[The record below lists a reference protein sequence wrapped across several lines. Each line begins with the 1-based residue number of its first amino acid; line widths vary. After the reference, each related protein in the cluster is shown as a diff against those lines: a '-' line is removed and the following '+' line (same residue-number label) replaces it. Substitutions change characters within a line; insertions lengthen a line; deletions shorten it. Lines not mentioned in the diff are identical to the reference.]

1 MRSVFV
7 LLILFMFMYDASAQ
21 TDTTQKKKEKYFKI
35 SGSINIGYWINQSKK
50 QNVVTNK
57 VDWFI
62 QGQPSIKVG
71 NTNLPF
77 SGNYSNRGL
86 EFTQPFNQFGIS
98 PTFNN
103 FTAHVGYRNLQYS
116 EYIFAGVTFLG
127 GAFDWQFKKLRL
139 GAFYGRF
146 NKAIDPDAAAAA
158 GVTYTVLPSYL
169 RMGYGFKVGLGK
181 EKNHVDFVFTKFE
194 DDTLSLKKRPT
205 LQTVKPGENLSASV
219 ISKFTLLKN
228 FNVESEGAV
237 SVFTEDAQQAKFT
250 FDSSLVWINQLIT
263 LNATTSVNPAANV
276 SLGYKNKNLGLGLK
290 SDYIGANY
298 RSLGAYFLQNDLFR
312 TTINP
317 SIQLLKNKVSFAGS
331 WGVQNDN
338 LANQKAHK
346 TTRTVHSVRM
356 MVRPITQMIIQL
368 NYADFGTT
376 QTSGLVQL
384 NDSIRISQINRN
396 IGGTFSLNFPSKII
410 STSINLNGQVQSLDD
425 LNQFTAKFTKSDIS
439 TLSAG
444 ANFSLDRIGFTTGVS
459 LVYSDV
465 VNAYNHFT
473 SLGPGLSV
481 GWSHKK
487 SGFKFNSAANY
498 QTRTKD
504 GISDGDLI
512 SVNSSI
518 NYTVEKKHRFGIRQ
532 ILNINST
539 SSTSVYAYQQNRI
552 GFTYGYSF

>member
-1 MRSVFV
+1 M
-7 LLILFMFMYDASAQ
+7 LFAYYSYSQQDS
-21 TDTTQKKKEKYFKI
+21 TKKKEKFLKI

-62 QGQPSIKVG
+62 QGQPTLKVG

-103 FTAHVGYRNLQYS
+103 FTAHLGYRNLQYS

-127 GAFDWQFKKLRL
+127 GAFDWQFKKLRM

-146 NKAIDPDAAAAA
+146 NKAIDPDAAAAS
-158 GVTYTVLPSYL
+158 GVSYTVLPSYL
-169 RMGYGFKVGLGK
+169 RMGYGFKLGLGK
-181 EKNHVDFVFTKFE
+181 EKNHVDFVITKFQ
-194 DDTLSLKKRPT
+194 DDTLSLKKRPV
-205 LQTVKPGENLSASV
+205 LQTVKPGDNLSASI
-219 ISKFTLLKN
+219 ISKFTFLKN
-228 FNVESEGAV
+228 FNFESEGAV
-237 SVFTEDAQQAKFT
+237 SVYTEDVQQTKFT
-250 FDSSLVWINQLIT
+250 LDSSLAWLQKIIL

-276 SLGYKNKNLGLGLK
+276 SLGYRNKSFGLGFK

-317 SIQLLKNKVSFAGS
+317 SLQLLKNKISFAGS

-338 LANQKAHK
+338 LANQKAFK
-346 TTRTVHSVRM
+346 TTRTVHSVRL
-356 MVRPITQMIIQL
+356 MVRPVSQLVVQM
-368 NYADFGTT
+368 NYADYGTT

-396 IGGTFSLNFPSKII
+396 LGGNIALNFPSKII
-410 STSINLNGQVQSLDD
+410 STSINLSGQMQSLDD
-425 LNQFTAKFTKSDIS
+425 LNQFTTKFTKSDIT
-439 TLSAG
+439 TLSA
-444 ANFSLDRIGFTTGVS
+444 ATNFSVDKIGFTTGFNF
-459 LVYSDV
+459 VYSDV
-465 VNAYNHFT
+465 LTAFNHIT
-473 SLGPGLSV
+473 SVGPGISI
-481 GWSHKK
+481 GWGHKK
-487 SGFKFNSAANY
+487 SGFKINTACNY
-498 QTRTKD
+498 QARTKD
-504 GISDGDLI
+504 DKSDGTLI
-512 SVNSSI
+512 SLNSSI
-518 NYTVEKKHRFGIRQ
+518 NYTIRKKHRLGIRQ

-552 GFTYGYSF
+552 GFTYGYAF

>member
-1 MRSVFV
+1 M
-7 LLILFMFMYDASAQ
+7 LFICIFTASAQ
-21 TDTTQKKKEKYFKI
+21 TDTAQKKKEKFFKI
-35 SGSINIGYWINQSKK
+35 SGMINIGYWINQSKK

-98 PTFNN
+98 PAFNN

-181 EKNHVDFVFTKFE
+181 EKNHVDFVITKFV
-194 DDTLSLKKRPT
+194 DDTLSLKKRIT
-205 LQTVKPGENLSASV
+205 LQTVKPEENLSASV
-219 ISKFTLLKN
+219 ISKFTFLKN

-237 SVFTEDAQQAKFT
+237 SVFTEDVQQAKFT
-250 FDSSLVWINQLIT
+250 FDSSLAWINQLIT

-276 SLGYKNKNLGLGLK
+276 SLEYKNKNMGLGLK

-317 SIQLLKNKVSFAGS
+317 TVQLLKNKVSFAGS

-338 LANQKAHK
+338 LANQKANK

-356 MVRPITQMIIQL
+356 MVRPIAQMIIQL

-396 IGGTFSLNFPSKII
+396 IGGTFSLNFPSKIV

-425 LNQFTAKFTKSDIS
+425 LNQFTAKFTKSDIN

-444 ANFSLDRIGFTTGVS
+444 ANFSLDRIGVTTGIS
-459 LVYSDV
+459 MVYSDV
-465 VNAYNHFT
+465 VNAYSHFT
-473 SLGPGLSV
+473 SLGPGLSL

-487 SGFKFNSAANY
+487 SGFKFSSAANY

-518 NYTVEKKHRFGIRQ
+518 NYTVKKKHRFGIRQ